1 MQLFLTLEL
10 FFLNRLFIFI
20 LLHKHKI
27 KEVSCNWCNQ
37 QYDLTAH
44 FYFRTEV
51 KEKAAELDVLK
62 DTMASEQKKSRELQW
77 ALEKEKAKMERSEER
92 RREELEVFLPYS
104 QIAWNIKEHADSFG
118 QCLILTYIFVQCVHV
133 FVHVHVLNSSIVPSR
148 AEKRS
153 VTL

>member
-1 MQLFLTLEL
+1 M
-10 FFLNRLFIFI
+10 
-20 LLHKHKI
+20 LL
-27 KEVSCNWCNQ
+27 Q
-37 QYDLTAH
+37 QYDSHDLTVH

-104 QIAWNIKEHADSFG
+104 QMA
-118 QCLILTYIFVQCVHV
+118 
-133 FVHVHVLNSSIVPSR
+133 
-148 AEKRS
+148 
-153 VTL
+153 